1 MSRDVVR
8 PRVTIVFSG
17 FFYLGR
23 WAWPLASH
31 PAAWISRHRRARIFF
46 VFLKK
51 NKLVKN
57 FLFLNRL
64 SQFDTT
70 YKQVAP
76 YTLTRLNFTWT
87 FGATLIRSFLPHVNA
102 TFFFQPECAI
112 T

>member
-31 PAAWISRHRRARIFF
+31 PAAWISRHRRARIFLS
-46 VFLKK
+46 FLKK
-51 NKLVKN
+51 INSSKTS
-57 FLFLNRL
+57 FLNRL
-64 SQFDTT
+64 SQFDMT
-70 YKQVAP
+70 YKEVTS
-76 YTLTRLNFTWT
+76 YILTTQFYMDIWC
-87 FGATLIRSFLPHVNA
+87 HVNPIVP
-102 TFFFQPECAI
+102 TTCECDVLLP